1 MTEPREEVPFPS
13 AKTRPFGS
21 RILLALPFAVTYP
34 SPSFLL
40 VSLTVNNLG
49 NSSASFL
56 NRHNHATFLSTLF
69 ESVFLVRGSLPVL
82 SFNSF
87 LSFLL
92 SHLPFHFFPRL
103 AVPQRFQIILL
114 LFLSF
119 LSVADRGTGQR
130 NHFRGT
136 QCADN
141 PAASVYPRVVLPT
154 ALFVVYRG
162 YVQRIAI
169 RRTKARQDLVS
180 LGFALLFRRHAR
192 DSGGPCTNGKQPP
205 RSVDTVTFP
214 FIDAIATRCWL
225 CRDVSPNCSTP
236 ALY

>member
-1 MTEPREEVPFPS
+1 M
-13 AKTRPFGS
+13 
-21 RILLALPFAVTYP
+21 
-34 SPSFLL
+34 
-40 VSLTVNNLG
+40 NNLG
-49 NSSASFL
+49 SSSASFL

-69 ESVFLVRGSLPVL
+69 ESAFLVRGFLPVL
-82 SFNSF
+82 SFDSF
-87 LSFLL
+87 LSFFL
-92 SHLPFHFFPRL
+92 SHLPFPFCL

-141 PAASVYPRVVLPT
+141 PAASVYPRIVLPT
-154 ALFVVYRG
+154 VLLVVYRG

-169 RRTKARQDLVS
+169 RRTKARQDPVS

-192 DSGGPCTNGKQPP
+192 DSEGPCTNGKQPP
-205 RSVDTVTFP
+205 RSVDTVTFL
-214 FIDAIATRCWL
+214 FIAIATRCWS